1 MSKPTEQ
8 DLLSLA
14 PGDEPI
20 QEVEEESDVEHF
32 HWRVTKNLTRRID
45 QYLVDRVGY
54 LSRNGVQRLI
64 DNGLVKV
71 NGRWLF
77 TKRRIYN
84 EGRAEWAHKG
94 SNPAW

>member
-1 MSKPTEQ
+1 VFDGYGHYE
-8 DLLSLA
+8 
-14 PGDEPI
+14 DE
-20 QEVEEESDVEHF
+20 
-32 HWRVTKNLTRRID
+32 
-45 QYLVDRVGY
+45 
-54 LSRNGVQRLI
+54 
-64 DNGLVKV
+64 LVKV

>member
-1 MSKPTEQ
+1 
-8 DLLSLA
+8 
-14 PGDEPI
+14 
-20 QEVEEESDVEHF
+20 
-32 HWRVTKNLTRRID
+32 
-45 QYLVDRVGY
+45 
-54 LSRNGVQRLI
+54 
-64 DNGLVKV
+64 V